1 MNDSDFLSVVA
12 LLFSGP
18 HDPSSLNGDDN
29 TARCDGVTLR
39 NGSGR
44 GKDEPIF
51 RQLVQYPSPCP
62 VYKPYTPQ
70 LSYNPS
76 TCALDHSTFLV
87 SRPST
92 LASRGSFFVYF

>member
-29 TARCDGVTLR
+29 TERYDGITLR
-39 NGSGR
+39 NGSGGCK

-62 VYKPYTPQ
+62 VYKPYTPR
-70 LSYNPS
+70 LSYNSS
-76 TCALDHSTFLV
+76 TCAFIMSTSSSCIPV
-87 SRPST
+87 CS
-92 LASRGSFFVYF
+92 